1 MAKRRILIIGAGGHG
16 KSVAEAARLS
26 EAFEIAGFLDDGL
39 SEGCSVLGSVVLG
52 PVAATQ
58 ALARHFDCAV
68 VALGKNSLREQI
80 TLKLNAEGTQTVSVI
95 HPRAFVSPTA
105 NILPGSTIMAGAM
118 IGAEAELGLAT
129 IVNSGA
135 VVDHHAQIHDYGHI
149 GVNACMAGG
158 TILGRGAFM
167 QAGSALGYGAI
178 VPPKTILKPGQAFER

>member
-16 KSVAEAARLS
+16 KAVAEAARLS
-26 EAFEIAGFLDDGL
+26 EVFEITGFLDDGL
-39 SEGCSVLGSVVLG
+39 SEGSSVLGSVVLG

-58 ALARHFDCAV
+58 ALAQHYDFAV
-68 VALGKNSLREQI
+68 VALGNNSLREQI
-80 TLKLNAEGTQTVSVI
+80 TVKLNAEGAETVSVI

-105 NILPGSTIMAGAM
+105 SILQGSTIMAGTI
-118 IGAEAELGLAT
+118 IGTEAELGLAT

-178 VPPKTILKPGQAFER
+178 VPPKTVLKPGQAFES